1 VPVVR
6 VAVVVVAVVV
16 ALIVVFPLVVVR
28 VTLVVLVVAAEV
40 AAVVVLS
47 GAVKVLE
54 GPLRWGI
61 ATPAW
66 CLVPGEEFPGHA
78 MNIPMARAA
87 AAVTAATTMLRAF
100 PGRIVCRVT
109 NSLLSTRHGAAASAY
124 WSCVE
129 ASLGSP

>member
-78 MNIPMARAA
+78 MNIPMA
-87 AAVTAATTMLRAF
+87 TTMLRAF